1 MNNNLKK
8 IALAGCVALGLSASG
23 AALATGSHDCGNGG
37 TSNPDCYSWKFNGSA
52 VDNTKSVDASAQAWS
67 NSGTGS
73 ALQTAYLGTYSVGL
87 GVTNSGES
95 GSSPNHATDNSGYV
109 DSVLFSFSEAVN
121 LDSMQVGWVGN
132 NANNSYY
139 DDSDFTVMAYMG
151 TGSPVMAGETYSD
164 LLSNGWKLV
173 GAGTPGYGNGS
184 GDAGHYDGGKSEGTR
199 NFANDIFS
207 SYWLIGA
214 LNAQLGAN
222 GSNSGN
228 DYFKI
233 LALAGCDCTKTPDA
247 VGCRES
253 EVPEPGTLLLLG
265 AGLFGL
271 SRFSARHPLRFAA

>member
-37 TSNPDCYSWKFNGSA
+37 TSNPDCYSWEFKYYA
-52 VDNTKSVDASAQAWS
+52 VDNSESVDASAAAWS
-67 NSGTGS
+67 NLNSSST
-73 ALQTAYLGTYSVGL
+73 LQTAYLGTYSGGL
-87 GVTNSGES
+87 GVTNVGES
-95 GSSPNHATDNSGYV
+95 GSSPNHAVDNAGYI

-121 LDSMQVGWVGN
+121 LDSMQVGYVYG
-132 NANNSYY
+132 
-139 DDSDFTVMAYMG
+139 DSDFTVMAYMG

-184 GDAGHYDGGKSEGTR
+184 GDAGHYDGDSSKGTR
-199 NFANDIFS
+199 NFANDLFS

-222 GSNSGN
+222 DNKDGN

-233 LALAGCDCTKTPDA
+233 LALAGCDCTKTPNA
-247 VGCRES
+247 AGCLETTD

-271 SRFSARHPLRFAA
+271 LRFNARYPLRFAA